1 MSVIF
6 RFHIALLLGL
16 VLTITAVAPQLQ
28 AQGNPQ
34 SLFNEGNYHLEQ
46 QRYLDAVKKYR
57 EITELGF
64 ESGPLFLNLGI
75 SYTHLDS
82 LGLAKYY
89 YLKALGYRQ
98 SRNAAESGL
107 RHVDMLL
114 SQARPNLP
122 VLPVAEFY
130 DRLYFEIGS
139 KPFFLISIL
148 LINLAAAAFIVTL
161 FISRFSG
168 WLRTISILLL
178 LMSLTTLATG
188 LFVDSQASRYSRA
201 ILIYNDSVVREQPYI
216 DAPVVASAH
225 IGYTFT
231 VDTRTS
237 HNGDDWLYV
246 RLSNGLEGWVPGK
259 GVRKL

>member
-1 MSVIF
+1 MSFII
-6 RFHIALLLGL
+6 RFSIVFLLGPVIAATFAL
-16 VLTITAVAPQLQ
+16 SDLP
-28 AQGNPQ
+28 AQPNPQ

-46 QRYLDAVKKYR
+46 QSYQDAIDKYR
-57 EITELGF
+57 EITALGY

-98 SRNAAESGL
+98 SKDAAETGL
-107 RHVDMLL
+107 RHVNMLL

-130 DRLYFEIGS
+130 DRLYFETGS
-139 KPFFLISIL
+139 MPFFLLSVL
-148 LINLAAAAFIVTL
+148 FINLAAAALIVTW
-161 FISRFSG
+161 FTPRFSG

-178 LMSLTTLATG
+178 LMSIATLGTG
-188 LFVDSQASRYSRA
+188 FFVDSQANRYSRA

-231 VDTRTS
+231 VDTHTGQG
-237 HNGDDWLYV
+237 NDEWLYV
-246 RLSNGLEGWVPGK
+246 RLSNGLEGWIPAVGI
-259 GVRKL
+259 VQL